1 MPNGYELKYRQFI
14 RNVDSDPFNVKMA
27 EFDLLFYLGTRAQP
41 QFVDAYIRALRT
53 EIVCTPKESKC
64 TKM

>member
-27 EFDLLFYLGTRAQP
+27 EFDLLFYLGTSAQP

-53 EIVCTPKESKC
+53 EIVCTPKEYKWSKR
-64 TKM
+64 